1 MAQTVFSNCAIITTG
16 CYLYSS
22 VGVAVPDGKYSDGS
36 NVFTVTGGLG
46 EITSSESCSISQMM
60 KVAVMG
66 SSTAYG
72 RDASSYS
79 LSFVGRLE
87 TYYTGVGDTFT
98 NIAAIGMN
106 TYNALAAS
114 VPGKPAI
121 LPANNITAALALN
134 TDVILVSYPSND
146 VAMGFTN
153 QETIDNLKSIEQT
166 AINAG
171 KAIYFIGT
179 QPRDFPDAS
188 QRTQLFT
195 QNALIL
201 SNFPN
206 NSINVYPDLVG
217 IDGYI
222 SPAVSAGDGVHLND
236 EGHRRIFNRVVQK
249 NIFQPF
255 PTTTTTSSSSSSSST
270 TSTTTATPT
279 TTSTTTAIA
288 TTTSTTTAASTP
300 IVTSGLIMNLDAANP
315 SSYPGSGTSWT
326 NLNGLSFAA
335 SLSNTTF
342 DGSDNGGA
350 LVFNGTDAQGTI
362 NPAQFTDIPIGA
374 SARTLMAYVK
384 PTVFNSFQWIF
395 YYGAL
400 PQGQQFFMGISAAG
414 VDRAF
419 GGATGWGAGLNG
431 YWTGLQDQWT
441 LITITYDGTT
451 TRLYRN
457 GVEVASNSD
466 FPAYTTTNN
475 DIMVGSSNGANYW
488 TGKMRSILMYD
499 RALSQSEIQQNY
511 NYYANVPVT
520 TSTTTTSNGT
530 TTTTST
536 TTAIATTTTTTS
548 SSTTTTTTT
557 TTSST
562 TTSTTSTTTTAVP
575 ATTTTTTTAGGT
587 GTWTP
592 VENYSLAIGT
602 NGYYEWLPNGYTDIN
617 GTKFP
622 VIIDFN
628 GVGNSGNGNTEL
640 NKLIGLNNGATGTL
654 GYYIQNAP
662 GGPNFPYPAIVII
675 PQKTTATTWESN
687 TQLNNILVSVRNLYA
702 VDTTKIYFTGFSG
715 GGGILTY
722 GENISFDNID
732 IINNVTAMVS
742 MCTVT
747 AYTVAAGDAYTSV
760 QMPLYLFHG
769 TADSN
774 EGTPYSRSTS
784 WVDNINPGIVPAT
797 KLAGYAGVPDSS
809 PPMLNEDHQI
819 WPIVYN
825 FSFNIDSTLS
835 PNKTIYDWLL
845 GWSRLV
851 APTGFTATAASSTQI
866 NLSWSAVAGAVSYK
880 LERSLTGTNGLSG
893 WTQVGGTI
901 TTTSFSDTTVSAG
914 TQYFYRLRA
923 VGNGTTTITS
933 KSVAANATTPSDG
946 TTTTTTTSTTVI
958 PATTTSTTTAVVGP
972 TTTSTTTTSNF
983 NPLLGTWEEHYT
995 TMDAGI
1001 PQGYYI
1007 WKPNTYGTKPLPVIL
1022 YFGGQ
1027 GEQGGTELST
1037 MLTCTGGCTLPYLL
1051 YNRIGTAN
1059 AFPHEAIVIMIKY
1072 VNASIA
1078 YYNNTFNY
1086 NPLNRIIDFVRTTYG
1101 STNTNFNRYYMTG
1114 FSWGSGASLLW
1125 AGGLNTLLDQY
1136 NYFVPSLDKIAAM
1149 TFVCMSAGGYNSFGG
1164 ANFKNR
1170 NMPMWFL
1177 HGDDDQSPG
1186 SATLNVN
1193 GPAGTGWVASLNTAG
1208 YPVGSGAISPATLM
1222 NIGPVGT
1229 GHNIWDQ
1236 VLDWTYSANTWK
1248 YEVSPGTY
1256 QDVYE
1261 WMLSKSL

>member
-384 PTVFNSFQWIF
+384 PTNLNSTFQWIF
-395 YYGAL
+395 LYGTSSL
-400 PQGQQFFMGISAAG
+400 SNSYFMGISAAG
-414 VDRAF
+414 ADRGF
-419 GGATGWGAGLNG
+419 GGAPSAGAGLNN
-431 YWTGLQDQWT
+431 YWTGYQDQWVLMT
-441 LITITYDGTT
+441 VTYDGTT

-457 GVEVASNSD
+457 GVEVASGA
-466 FPAYTTTNN
+466 PYTYTTTNTN
-475 DIMVGSSNGANYW
+475 IVIGTANNTAAFW

-536 TTAIATTTTTTS
+536 TTTS
-548 SSTTTTTTT
+548 IPTTT

-562 TTSTTSTTTTAVP
+562 TTALATTTSTTTTAP
-575 ATTTTTTTAGGT
+575 TTTTTTTTTA
-587 GTWTP
+587 
-592 VENYSLAIGT
+592 
-602 NGYYEWLPNGYTDIN
+602 
-617 GTKFP
+617 
-622 VIIDFN
+622 
-628 GVGNSGNGNTEL
+628 
-640 NKLIGLNNGATGTL
+640 
-654 GYYIQNAP
+654 AP
-662 GGPNFPYPAIVII
+662 
-675 PQKTTATTWESN
+675 
-687 TQLNNILVSVRNLYA
+687 
-702 VDTTKIYFTGFSG
+702 
-715 GGGILTY
+715 
-722 GENISFDNID
+722 
-732 IINNVTAMVS
+732 
-742 MCTVT
+742 
-747 AYTVAAGDAYTSV
+747 
-760 QMPLYLFHG
+760 
-769 TADSN
+769 
-774 EGTPYSRSTS
+774 
-784 WVDNINPGIVPAT
+784 
-797 KLAGYAGVPDSS
+797 
-809 PPMLNEDHQI
+809 
-819 WPIVYN
+819 
-825 FSFNIDSTLS
+825 
-835 PNKTIYDWLL
+835 
-845 GWSRLV
+845 
-851 APTGFTATAASSTQI
+851 
-866 NLSWSAVAGAVSYK
+866 
-880 LERSLTGTNGLSG
+880 
-893 WTQVGGTI
+893 
-901 TTTSFSDTTVSAG
+901 
-914 TQYFYRLRA
+914 
-923 VGNGTTTITS
+923 
-933 KSVAANATTPSDG
+933 
-946 TTTTTTTSTTVI
+946 TTTSTTTTAI

-983 NPLLGTWEEHYT
+983 NPSLGTWEANLT
-995 TMDAGI
+995 DMNAAI
-1001 PQGYYI
+1001 PEGYYI
-1007 WKPNTYGTKPLPVIL
+1007 WKPNTYGTKQLPVIL
-1022 YFGGQ
+1022 YFGGY
-1027 GEQGGTELST
+1027 GEQQGSGLQT
-1037 MLTCTGGCTLPYLL
+1037 MLTCAGGCTLPYLI
-1051 YNRIGTAN
+1051 YNNGSPY
-1059 AFPHEAIVIMIKY
+1059 FPYEAVVVMVKY
-1072 VNASIA
+1072 VSNSIA
-1078 YYNNTFNY
+1078 YLYGPGSF
-1086 NPLNRIIDFVRTTYG
+1086 NPLNRIIDYVRNTLG

-1114 FSWGSGASLLW
+1114 FSWGSGTSLLW
-1125 AGGLNTLLDQY
+1125 GGGYFLGNP
-1136 NYFVPSLDKIAAM
+1136 NVFVPDLDKIAAI
-1149 TFVCMSAGGYNSFGG
+1149 TLVCMSAGGYDSNAGIS
-1164 ANFKNR
+1164 FKNR

-1186 SATLNVN
+1186 SATVNVN
-1193 GPAGTGWVASLNTAG
+1193 GPAGTGWVASLNTPD
-1208 YPVGSGAISPATLM
+1208 YPVGTGAISPAALM

-1236 VLDWTYSANTWK
+1236 VFDWTYSANTWK
-1248 YEVSPGTY
+1248 YEVSPGVY
-1256 QDVYE
+1256 QNIYE